1 MQPSP
6 EELTRI
12 KNERI
17 KKDSIEVLAK
27 QNQQT
32 IPTIKPAAPK
42 PELATSAEI
51 GSFAL
56 NSATDTVVTRIST
69 DVYDLIFSNL
79 GAGPIEVF
87 LKEYKK
93 WDGTPVQ
100 MLQDTLRS
108 AYSMSFISTENYLV
122 ETRNVLFIP
131 INASST
137 KISGNETTTLQYAL
151 PVKDGRLVYT
161 YHFSG
166 NSYQIG
172 VDIQFENIS
181 QYISSRKIDFGFK
194 SGLNTTEKSRSIEAK
209 ESSADFFAGDEHET
223 LLLTKA
229 EKLDLAASGKIEWVA
244 TKSKFFAQV
253 IKPHNETEKA
263 YLVGEVTGDISTENA
278 KSHYLSELTVI
289 IPEENGISFDIYMGP
304 LRLALLNEFSPSA
317 DELVKVGYHWMRFFS
332 VPLVKWGIIPF
343 FEFTSK
349 FVSNYGIII
358 ILFGIVIKL
367 ILYPFTKKSFE
378 SAAAMRQ
385 LTPEMTAIREKYSD
399 NPQKQQEAILKLYKT
414 AGVNPLGGCLP
425 NLLQMPILV
434 TLWMYFQSSIMIR
447 QKSFLWASDLSAP
460 DAILNLPFH
469 IPFIGDHIGGFV
481 LLMAV
486 SMVIQMQ
493 TSGQTQS
500 NPQMKFLPYMMP
512 IVMFVFFNNIASGL
526 SLYYFVY
533 NAVSIAQQMLI
544 NKQIDHTKLMSS
556 IEGNGKSASK
566 SSKGSK
572 KK

>member
-6 EELTRI
+6 EELARI

-17 KKDSIEVLAK
+17 KNDSLEVLAK
-27 QNQQT
+27 QNQAT
-32 IPTIKPAAPK
+32 MPTIAPATPK
-42 PELATSAEI
+42 VELATPAEI

-56 NSATDTVVTRIST
+56 NTATDTVVTRIST

-79 GAGPIEVF
+79 GAGPVEVY

-122 ETRNVLFIP
+122 ETRNLLFIP

-137 KISGNETTTLQYAL
+137 TISGQETTTLQYAL

-166 NSYQIG
+166 SSYQIG

-181 QYISSRKIDFGFK
+181 QFISGRKVDYGFK

-209 ESSADFFAGDEHET
+209 ESSADFYAGDEHET

-229 EKLDLAASGKIEWVA
+229 EKKDLAASGKIEWVA

-253 IKPHNETEKA
+253 IKPHNTTEKA

-278 KSHYLSELTVI
+278 NAHYLSELTVS
-289 IPEENGISFDIYMGP
+289 IPDENGISFDLYMGP
-304 LRLALLNEFSPSA
+304 LRLSLLNAFSPSA

-343 FEFTSK
+343 FDFTSK

-385 LTPEMTAIREKYSD
+385 LAPEMTAINEKFAD
-399 NPQKQQEAILKLYKT
+399 NPQKKQEAILKLYKT

-460 DAILNLPFH
+460 DVILSLPFH

-556 IEGNGKSASK
+556 IEGTGKSSSK
-566 SSKGSK
+566 SAKGTK